1 MSAPAAPPI
10 FAPGENCSPAWQAA
24 PAAYDAADMHLQIL
38 GKPVMERWEAPY
50 MHALAAAAA
59 SRGGRVLEVGFGMAI
74 AASRIQE
81 APIREHW
88 IIECNDGVF
97 QRLQAWAQRQPHKVV
112 PLKGLWEDVA
122 PTLPDGHFDGI
133 LYDTY
138 PLSEETWH
146 THQFNFIKGHAFRLL
161 KPGGILT
168 YCNLTSWGELM
179 KSKYSDI
186 TTMFEETQVPERSL
200 SPDACPSSLS
210 SRSQFMSST
219 SFIASQPCA
228 DTSYGPSTTTP
239 SFLPKTGDFPQVGT
253 SSHSHPSVPWGPG
266 GPCLALAALARLWAP
281 WSRGLYLR
289 TAGVPAAPTWGGAT
303 SPSACRSC
311 PRRGLWGSLRECPI
325 HFPKPQHLPALDR
338 GPRACSVWASVSQQG
353 SATLPVCLARATL
366 RQVHT
371 PSLALRSPNGRHW
384 QCNPAE
390 PKEEIRVI
398 SFWGGTRWSNSG
410 KCASRRALKT
420 RCHRGVG
427 RAWVGSEAGAGG
439 SLAVVRCPQKCGAL
453 GATGSPAAGGA
464 QHPVWKLSGLAG
476 PRGSAPLRRS
486 FP

>member
-186 TTMFEETQVPERSL
+186 TTMFEVCVGLGTWPCCLGGCAGGGRPAGTPRYQELLPEVRHL
-200 SPDACPSSLS
+200 GDPLPDLGFLVLWVC
-210 SRSQFMSST
+210 SR
-219 SFIASQPCA
+219 
-228 DTSYGPSTTTP
+228 
-239 SFLPKTGDFPQVGT
+239 
-253 SSHSHPSVPWGPG
+253 
-266 GPCLALAALARLWAP
+266 AA
-281 WSRGLYLR
+281 
-289 TAGVPAAPTWGGAT
+289 VPA
-303 SPSACRSC
+303 
-311 PRRGLWGSLRECPI
+311 GS
-325 HFPKPQHLPALDR
+325 Q
-338 GPRACSVWASVSQQG
+338 GPW
-353 SATLPVCLARATL
+353 
-366 RQVHT
+366 
-371 PSLALRSPNGRHW
+371 
-384 QCNPAE
+384 
-390 PKEEIRVI
+390 
-398 SFWGGTRWSNSG
+398 
-410 KCASRRALKT
+410 
-420 RCHRGVG
+420 
-427 RAWVGSEAGAGG
+427 
-439 SLAVVRCPQKCGAL
+439 
-453 GATGSPAAGGA
+453 
-464 QHPVWKLSGLAG
+464 
-476 PRGSAPLRRS
+476 
-486 FP
+486 

>member
-24 PAAYDAADMHLQIL
+24 PAAYDEADMHLQIL

-186 TTMFEETQVPERSL
+186 TTMFEVRQPARQHPWGRQRECPVTWGGPLALGADLPGGWRPPLTGQVRSL
-200 SPDACPSSLS
+200 SETTVPS
-210 SRSQFMSST
+210 
-219 SFIASQPCA
+219 
-228 DTSYGPSTTTP
+228 G
-239 SFLPKTGDFPQVGT
+239 
-253 SSHSHPSVPWGPG
+253 HSD
-266 GPCLALAALARLWAP
+266 
-281 WSRGLYLR
+281 
-289 TAGVPAAPTWGGAT
+289 TAGPPARHP
-303 SPSACRSC
+303 PRPPNRSV
-311 PRRGLWGSLRECPI
+311 L
-325 HFPKPQHLPALDR
+325 
-338 GPRACSVWASVSQQG
+338 V
-353 SATLPVCLARATL
+353 
-366 RQVHT
+366 
-371 PSLALRSPNGRHW
+371 
-384 QCNPAE
+384 
-390 PKEEIRVI
+390 
-398 SFWGGTRWSNSG
+398 
-410 KCASRRALKT
+410 
-420 RCHRGVG
+420 
-427 RAWVGSEAGAGG
+427 
-439 SLAVVRCPQKCGAL
+439 
-453 GATGSPAAGGA
+453 
-464 QHPVWKLSGLAG
+464 
-476 PRGSAPLRRS
+476 
-486 FP
+486 